1 MHLSLS
7 FSVIVQVIQGLECLV
22 NLEKLFLG
30 KNKITKIEVL
40 NNMHTCYMY
49 MYACKTY
56 LVCNEW
62 QLHVVLFS
70 SH

>member
-49 MYACKTY
+49 M
-56 LVCNEW
+56 
-62 QLHVVLFS
+62 HVHVKLTWCVMS
-70 SH
+70 GSYM

>member
-40 NNMHTCYMY
+40 NNMRTCY

-62 QLHVVLFS
+62 
-70 SH
+70 

>member
-49 MYACKTY
+49 MY
-56 LVCNEW
+56 
-62 QLHVVLFS
+62 HVKLTWCVMS
-70 SH
+70 GSYM

>member
-7 FSVIVQVIQGLECLV
+7 LSVIVQVIQGLECLV

-40 NNMHTCYMY
+40 NYMRTCYMY
-49 MYACKTY
+49 MY
-56 LVCNEW
+56 V
-62 QLHVVLFS
+62 HVKLTWCVMS
-70 SH
+70 GSYM

>member
-49 MYACKTY
+49 ACKTY

-62 QLHVVLFS
+62 QLNVVLFFS
-70 SH
+70 Y

>member
-7 FSVIVQVIQGLECLV
+7 LSVIVQVIQGLECLV

-40 NNMHTCYMY
+40 NYMRTCYMY
-49 MYACKTY
+49 MY
-56 LVCNEW
+56 V
-62 QLHVVLFS
+62 HVKLTCCVMS
-70 SH
+70 GSYM